1 MVEGLSALLRKGRA
15 MKAIVIGAVAAVLL
29 AAGMAQADFTL
40 HGDEQLT
47 VNTSHEQGVLWDQ
60 SCATIVPGGAM
71 HIMDSYNSSTVCMA
85 GGSVYDLQAHGSSTV
100 DMSGGETYSLYS
112 LRAYDTSTVVITG
125 GETYSLYS
133 LHAYDTSTVDMSGG
147 SVYVLGAS
155 GSSTVA
161 MSGGSVY
168 ALGDS
173 GSSTVAMSGGSV
185 YALHARETS
194 TVDMSGGSVS
204 YLNAYETSTV
214 DMSGGSVYALNAY
227 DTSTVT
233 FDGQDFLL
241 GSGLSL
247 NGNRILGTGDL
258 YGEWSDGTPWTV
270 HISGNDS
277 GVTILAIPEPAT
289 LSLLALLAL
298 SLPKRGGLAM
308 LRRRRRMA

>member
-168 ALGDS
+168 AL
-173 GSSTVAMSGGSV
+173 
-185 YALHARETS
+185 HARETS